1 MVDAATRVFAQK
13 GYDAATM
20 KEIAAEAGYT
30 APAFYNYFEGKE
42 QLFEALL
49 ARTFEE
55 TIATLVEEPRA
66 EKTFEAR
73 LDALMRRQFALVDR
87 RTDTF
92 RVLMSAQ
99 VTSPAPHPTE
109 GVRQPPEGYRR
120 LMELLTGWFA
130 RAAGSSRVGVMS
142 APEAA
147 MVYMAVTQAYHFQWM
162 TVRPSAPFVEQ
173 VERVRDV
180 FLRGVLGAAR
190 TSRGAAVSPP
200 RRRAAKGI
208 ASAKAR
214 GRVSTKARGRVSTK
228 ARGRVST
235 KARGRVSTKARGR
248 VSTRTQVGKG
258 SKK

>member
-20 KEIAAEAGYT
+20 KEIASEAGYT

-49 ARTFEE
+49 ARTFDEI
-55 TIATLVEEPRA
+55 IATLVDEPTGRT
-66 EKTFEAR
+66 TFAAR

-99 VTSPAPHPTE
+99 VTSPEPRPSG

-120 LMELLTGWFA
+120 LMELLTAWFA
-130 RAAGSSRVGVMS
+130 RAAGSSRVGSLS

-162 TVRPSAPFVEQ
+162 TERPSAPFVEQ

-180 FLRGVLGAAR
+180 FLRGVLGAGRPAVGSRGRKGVR
-190 TSRGAAVSPP
+190 TSAKQVKAP
-200 RRRAAKGI
+200 RRAAGAI
-208 ASAKAR
+208 QAR
-214 GRVSTKARGRVSTK
+214 RVGR
-228 ARGRVST
+228 
-235 KARGRVSTKARGR
+235 
-248 VSTRTQVGKG
+248 
-258 SKK
+258 